1 MSLIAT
7 LPINNVQKVNIY
19 QGTHG
24 KYYCIRKK
32 EHDDLFPIYYDIHF
46 PLHWALNE
54 QVYYYLN
61 DKYITGPLHC
71 ENCRDY
77 GYYNGVF
84 IGYCINCAKELEYT
98 RGNGMIDEEGVEFD
112 ETMVN
117 LDLNDY
123 NRENSMWNTYLKNV
137 EFREIGD
144 VHLKEEYE
152 IYKDIPDLIDYD
164 SINNNE
170 SIEDDNKSNCTIH

>member
-1 MSLIAT
+1 MSLIVT
-7 LPINNVQKVNIY
+7 LPLNNVQKVNIY

-24 KYYCIRKK
+24 KYYCIQKM

-54 QVYYYLN
+54 KKYYYLN

-71 ENCRDY
+71 TNCKDY
-77 GYYNGVF
+77 GFYNGVF
-84 IGYCINCAKELEYT
+84 IGYCLNCAKELEYT

-117 LDLNDY
+117 FDLNDY
-123 NRENSMWNTYLKNV
+123 NRENSMWNTYLKDV
-137 EFREIGD
+137 DLREMGD
-144 VHLKEEYE
+144 VQLKEEYE
-152 IYKDIPDLIDYD
+152 MYKDLPDLIDDEYND
-164 SINNNE
+164 ESVIVDENKNNC
-170 SIEDDNKSNCTIH
+170 IIC